1 MRGYIQPISGLSI
14 EHAGCERYF
23 ILPLSRAPVPVRRS
37 TLVCIVLA
45 GVCVGTM
52 FERYILVVEVP
63 VP

>member
-1 MRGYIQPISGLSI
+1 MRWRALAL
-14 EHAGCERYF
+14 EKRRTELKNF
-23 ILPLSRAPVPVRRS
+23 KLPPFRAPVPVRRS

-63 VP
+63 MEVPVP